1 MHIPPAVRI
10 TEVGPRDG
18 LQNEPILVPSERKLE
33 LIGLLAAAGLGTIE
47 ATSFVHPRWIPALAD
62 AEAVVAALP
71 ARDTTSYRV
80 LIPNVKGY
88 ERARAF
94 KPDAIALVCSASESH
109 NQRNLNRSTAESLA
123 GLKETAALALA
134 DGVRVQ
140 GVISTSFWCP
150 FEGRIAESRVRW
162 VAEQYASM
170 GVDDISLA
178 DTLGAADPLHVA
190 TLVRAVRDAVDASLT
205 LHLHDT
211 YGLALPCVLAGLDAG
226 ITSYD
231 SSIGGLGGCPY
242 APGAAGNLA
251 TEDLVFFLHRLGVTT
266 GIDDAALLA
275 AAELARDIAGHALPS
290 KRLALAGV
298 LSADAATG
306 SPAPA

>member
-1 MHIPPAVRI
+1 MQIPPAVQV

-18 LQNEPILVPSERKLE
+18 LQNEPVQVPTGRKLE
-33 LIGLLAAAGLGTIE
+33 LIGLLAAAGIGTIE

-71 ARDTTSYRV
+71 ARDATAYRV

-88 ERARAF
+88 ERARPF

-123 GLKETAALALA
+123 GLQETAALAKR

-150 FEGRIAESRVRW
+150 FEGRIAESRVCW
-162 VAEQYASM
+162 VAEQYAAM
-170 GVDDISLA
+170 GVDDLSLA
-178 DTLGAADPLHVA
+178 DTLGSADPLHVA
-190 TLVRAVRDAVDASLT
+190 TLVRAVRDTVDTSLT

-211 YGLALPCVLAGLDAG
+211 YGLALACVLAGLDAG
-226 ITSYD
+226 VTIFD
-231 SSIGGLGGCPY
+231 SSVGGLGGCPY

-251 TEDLVFFLHRLGVTT
+251 TEDLVFLLHRLGVTT
-266 GIDDAALLA
+266 GIDEAALLA
-275 AAELARDIAGHALPS
+275 AARLARDIAGHPLPS

-298 LSADAATG
+298 LGDGATG
-306 SPAPA
+306 CPAPA